1 MARLIVMLDTHV
13 RIPLS
18 LYEESGQ
25 KESGMQRENVIQILN
40 DPLAQ
45 ELLHSA
51 IPARLA
57 YTGRDGFPR
66 VIPIGFYWN
75 GTQFFVCT
83 APNAPKVRALAANP
97 KVALTIDTDTFPPHV
112 LLVRGTASIEVV
124 DGIPPEY
131 LEASQKGIEA
141 EQRQAFEAQVRAT
154 YKQMARIAIVPEWAK
169 LLDFETRIPSFLSEL
184 IH

>member
-1 MARLIVMLDTHV
+1 MRWRRHVPLSGQFARTLPFVASRRHRARSNGARCAWTL
-13 RIPLS
+13 IPLS
-18 LYEESGQ
+18 LHEESGQ
-25 KESGMQRENVIQILN
+25 KESNMQHENVIQVLN

-45 ELLHSA
+45 ELLNSA

-112 LLVRGTASIEVV
+112 LLVRG
-124 DGIPPEY
+124 
-131 LEASQKGIEA
+131 
-141 EQRQAFEAQVRAT
+141 
-154 YKQMARIAIVPEWAK
+154 
-169 LLDFETRIPSFLSEL
+169 
-184 IH
+184 